1 MSDPNLHVSDT
12 LPPTPLERVVI
23 LGSAGAG
30 KSTLGLHLHE
40 ALARHGVHN
49 ELIEFDDLSWLD
61 DWQSRTTPELRALIE
76 ERVTPH
82 DRWIVVGNY
91 SACRDIVWPRATTII
106 WLDYELPVIM
116 KRLILRTFRRCWT
129 GEELFGTNNVE
140 TLSRTL
146 SKDSIIWWS
155 LSTWARRRRD
165 YPLLFERAEHRHLEV
180 KRMANPA
187 QTARWLGE
195 VESHF
200 RSYHDTPV
208 PD

>member
-1 MSDPNLHVSDT
+1 
-12 LPPTPLERVVI
+12 
-23 LGSAGAG
+23 
-30 KSTLGLHLHE
+30 
-40 ALARHGVHN
+40 
-49 ELIEFDDLSWLD
+49 
-61 DWQSRTTPELRALIE
+61 
-76 ERVTPH
+76 H